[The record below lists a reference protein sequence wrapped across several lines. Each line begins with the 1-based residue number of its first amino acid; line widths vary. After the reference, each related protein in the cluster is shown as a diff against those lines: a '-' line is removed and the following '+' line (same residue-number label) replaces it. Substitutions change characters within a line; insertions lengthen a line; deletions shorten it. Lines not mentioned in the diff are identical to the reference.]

1 MEGGGSNVVY
11 SRTKERFTEARV
23 IQVKRLPVANESRK
37 LDKVCIEKYWHGAW
51 PMRGVMR

>member
-1 MEGGGSNVVY
+1 MKGGSNVVY